1 MVATL
6 QPLAMRGGMTALK
19 EGYITIKEA
28 SDRTG
33 YNAEYLRRLIRLNK
47 IRAEKLG
54 TVYLVN
60 VASLDDY
67 LATIKDADDDRT
79 GPRKQ

>member
-1 MVATL
+1 
-6 QPLAMRGGMTALK
+6 MTAVK

-33 YNAEYLRRLIRLNK
+33 YNAEYLRRLIRLDK
-47 IRAEKLG
+47 IKAEKLG

-60 VASLDDY
+60 VKSLDDY
-67 LATIKDADDDRT
+67 MASIKDADDDRT
-79 GPRKQ
+79 GPRK